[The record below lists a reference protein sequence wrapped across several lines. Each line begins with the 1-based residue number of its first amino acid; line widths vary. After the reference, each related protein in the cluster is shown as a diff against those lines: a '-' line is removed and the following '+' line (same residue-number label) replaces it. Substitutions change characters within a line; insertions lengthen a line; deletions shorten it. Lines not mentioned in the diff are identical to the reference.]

1 MAQNL
6 QMNISDVLKEQTNT
20 NRTYHA
26 QDEKETNV
34 GGRPRINEEEKLTK
48 QISVYLNESEYN
60 FLVKISRERYIK
72 KNSFIRMLISK
83 AMSDEQVV

>member
-48 QISVYLNESEYN
+48 QIRQCARPRLPGH
-60 FLVKISRERYIK
+60 RRP
-72 KNSFIRMLISK
+72 
-83 AMSDEQVV
+83 